1 MSVSNPLPSAEDLTT
16 FARIAAF
23 ISDEKR
29 RMAALD
35 DTQKAIAAYN
45 DAIAANAAKIEAA
58 QVELEKLERVRQA
71 ADAHAADLAARE
83 AKLAEG
89 QRVLAEATAALNEEN
104 VLNVVRAKELAE
116 LSQALDARASAVQ
129 KNEAK
134 AAALSARDEALRQKE
149 IAYENRV
156 AALHQTIGGILG
168 TKEGA

>member
-104 VLNVVRAKELAE
+104 ALNVKDLKIDGRDVMEALA
-116 LSQALDARASAVQ
+116 LPPGPKIGKVLDALLEKVLDDPSLNTRETLLKLVG
-129 KNEAK
+129 
-134 AAALSARDEALRQKE
+134 E
-149 IAYENRV
+149 IP
-156 AALHQTIGGILG
+156 HPPSQ
-168 TKEGA
+168 

>member
-89 QRVLAEATAALNEEN
+89 QRVLEPGAFDL
-104 VLNVVRAKELAE
+104 LIGPSSRDRDL
-116 LSQALDARASAVQ
+116 Q
-129 KNEAK
+129 K
-134 AAALSARDEALRQKE
+134 LPFTVMR
-149 IAYENRV
+149 
-156 AALHQTIGGILG
+156 
-168 TKEGA
+168 